1 MKARGLFYRA
11 AHSRLEMSIGIH
23 IIRIGLGI
31 TAYGLLCQLS
41 EALRKTLFQAQLE
54 EFAHKAEECE
64 YRDDVARRIT
74 ELEAEVHGAKA
85 RSLVGEVVACADIA
99 AADPENL

>member
-1 MKARGLFYRA
+1 MNEMKARCLFYRA
-11 AHSRLEMSIGIH
+11 AHSRMSIH

-41 EALRKTLFQAQLE
+41 EALRKILFQAQLE
-54 EFAHKAEECE
+54 EFAGKAEEVA
-64 YRDDVARRIT
+64 YREETERRIDQ
-74 ELEAEVHGAKA
+74 LEAEL
-85 RSLVGEVVACADIA
+85 RSKRLGGEPVVCADIA

>member
-1 MKARGLFYRA
+1 
-11 AHSRLEMSIGIH
+11 MSIH

-41 EALRKTLFQAQLE
+41 EALRKILFQAQLE
-54 EFAHKAEECE
+54 EFAGKAEEVA
-64 YRDDVARRIT
+64 YREETERRIDQ
-74 ELEAEVHGAKA
+74 LEAEL
-85 RSLVGEVVACADIA
+85 RSKRLGGEPVVCADIA